1 MRYIVSAI
9 TAAKGRPMAGV
20 NDDPMGHPQ
29 PAPPLAKSSSID
41 ARHWFLGTLLFVIGV
56 AAIVGI
62 VVTAMSGQTT
72 VALIIALFAGAFFS
86 RVAC

>member
-1 MRYIVSAI
+1 MV
-9 TAAKGRPMAGV
+9 GV
-20 NDDPMGHPQ
+20 NDDPMGHP
-29 PAPPLAKSSSID
+29 PAAGPMASGSVTTRWLV
-41 ARHWFLGTLLFVIGV
+41 GTLLFLIGI

-62 VVTAMSGQTT
+62 VVTTTIGQPT

>member
-1 MRYIVSAI
+1 MV
-9 TAAKGRPMAGV
+9 GV

-41 ARHWFLGTLLFVIGV
+41 ARHWFLGTLLFVIGI

>member
-1 MRYIVSAI
+1 MV
-9 TAAKGRPMAGV
+9 GV
-20 NDDPMGHPQ
+20 NDHEFGQPQ
-29 PAPPLAKSSSID
+29 PAQPM
-41 ARHWFLGTLLFVIGV
+41 ARRSTSHNHWFLGTLLFIIGIS
-56 AAIVGI
+56 AIVGI

>member
-1 MRYIVSAI
+1 MGGANEDPVREPQRA
-9 TAAKGRPMAGV
+9 RPLTNG
-20 NDDPMGHPQ
+20 
-29 PAPPLAKSSSID
+29 SSVD

-56 AAIVGI
+56 SAIIGVVVAAV
-62 VVTAMSGQTT
+62 SGQTT